1 MPRTR
6 KHYKKRVRKT
16 YKKRNLG
23 KKQNKNKRNR
33 RTRRKQMKG
42 GNNMSTTIPGN
53 SWTVGNGGNFFPLST
68 DGIAVGGIEPYSL
81 MKGGRKHN
89 RNCIC
94 PDCKG
99 GKHKR
104 SCKCPL
110 CKKYKQKGG
119 IGQDLTNLV
128 RNGVYN
134 LKEIGNGF
142 SGLETPINDNPFP
155 TVQPIDNN
163 NNI

>member
-6 KHYKKRVRKT
+6 KHYKKRVGKT

-23 KKQNKNKRNR
+23 KKQNKNKKNR
-33 RTRRKQMKG
+33 RTRRKQMNG
-42 GNNMSTTIPGN
+42 GNNMSTNIPGN
-53 SWTVGNGGNFFPLST
+53 GWTVGNGGNFFPLSK

-81 MKGGRKHN
+81 MKGGR
-89 RNCIC
+89 
-94 PDCKG
+94 
-99 GKHKR
+99 KHKR

-128 RNGVYN
+128 RNGLYN

-142 SGLETPINDNPFP
+142 SGVETPINDNPFP